1 MGAQSCASVFM
12 YGRNRADMANVKAEN
27 NVQAR
32 LLAEAHQISYRL
44 RSTFFYRKMKEYD
57 VLAFP
62 SIIARLSTIEGLYNW
77 DNRASWGISEDAFTY
92 ISKHQSLKLIQ
103 VFCHPKLLREYPT
116 LLAYYRNIAALS
128 QKSVKYLTNINVAR
142 YESEVNNRHPLADSQ
157 IFSLAR
163 LFNVHISLIIDS
175 SIQTFTEQELEGL
188 LLISTGAQI
197 DGAWRNAIGEEAEKV
212 VQRLL
217 VKEAVE
223 RNLLSAL
230 IPRNGTGVEPYST
243 EKLEDLLGNIGKYRG
258 ILLKNQTSLLF
269 SSEPDISLVGK
280 QGTTLGVIEVKGGSD
295 PAGALERYG
304 AAKKSFEETLRNT
317 STAKTILVASC
328 ITPEVHSRIAQDQ
341 TISEYFNLTEIISDN
356 ITSSKFAQQVFSLL
370 GAGPPEEPA

>member
-1 MGAQSCASVFM
+1 
-12 YGRNRADMANVKAEN
+12 MANARTETN
-27 NVQAR
+27 AQAR

-62 SIIARLSTIEGLYNW
+62 SMIARLSTIEGLYNW
-77 DNRASWGISEDAFTY
+77 DHRENWGISEDAFTY
-92 ISKHQSLKLIQ
+92 IDKHPSLKLIQ

-142 YESEVNNRHPLADSQ
+142 YESEINNRRPLGDPQ

-223 RNLLSAL
+223 RDLLSAL
-230 IPRNGTGVEPYST
+230 ILRNGTEVETYNT
-243 EKLEDLLGNIGKYRG
+243 EKLEDLLGNIGRYRG
-258 ILLKNQTSLLF
+258 ILLNNQTSLLF

-280 QGTTLGVIEVKGGSD
+280 QGITLGVIEVKGGND
-295 PAGALERYG
+295 PSGALERYG

-317 STAKTILVASC
+317 PIAKTFFVASC

-356 ITSSKFAQQVFSLL
+356 SIYSKFMQQVFLLL
-370 GAGPPEEPA
+370 GAVPEKPA